1 MLRMPM
7 LHQGYLPSTQVKAA
21 AALVP
26 RPRRN
31 RHEEKY
37 FPCPTLHEGSKVEE
51 CTAALVVVTNLLDYS
66 FCFRS
71 SAQTSLTFDAD
82 QSCALPAAMTTNIH
96 DT

>member
-1 MLRMPM
+1 M
-7 LHQGYLPSTQVKAA
+7 LHQCYSPSTQVKAA

-31 RHEEKY
+31 RHEEKV
-37 FPCPTLHEGSKVEE
+37 LSASNSLREGSKVAE
-51 CTAALVVVTNLLDYS
+51 CTAALVVVTSLLDHS
-66 FCFRS
+66 FCFRT
-71 SAQTSLTFDAD
+71 SAQTFLTFDAD